1 MCVKAVYSDV
11 RKVSIFTNIFSLKN
25 KPSNVCAY
33 CTYTYMHIYTYKH
46 IRTNHCICV
55 CSQHLQLSF
64 SYFTV
69 LKNMNGPE
77 D

>member
-1 MCVKAVYSDV
+1 MIYSYH
-11 RKVSIFTNIFSLKN
+11 FTG
-25 KPSNVCAY
+25 
-33 CTYTYMHIYTYKH
+33 
-46 IRTNHCICV
+46 V

-77 D
+77 N